1 MQLRAFFTVTKPGII
16 GGNLITTAG
25 AYALS
30 TQGTGSLWQC
40 FILLLS
46 MGSVIGSACV
56 WNNYIDKSS
65 DQKMSRTANRPFA
78 KGTLAIPPALF
89 FASLLGALGI
99 TLLIVT
105 TNSLAATLAGAGFA
119 IYVLVYSFL
128 KYHSSYATLIGSLAG
143 AVPPLV
149 GYCAA
154 RGTWDLGASILLLMM
169 TCWQMSHFF
178 AIAIYRLADYTAAN
192 IPVWPVAKGI
202 PSTKRQMLFYT
213 IGFIGSAWLLVLSG
227 YATRPL
233 FFATTF
239 SGTFWLIL
247 ALRGVM
253 TYQGK
258 RDDSR
263 WARHMFIASL
273 VAITMTFLVMWL

>member
-1 MQLRAFFTVTKPGII
+1 MQLRAYFTVTKPGII
-16 GGNLITTAG
+16 AGNLITTAG
-25 AYALS
+25 AYALGA
-30 TQGTGSLWQC
+30 QGRGSFWQC
-40 FILLLS
+40 LTLLLS
-46 MGSVIGSACV
+46 MGCVIGSACV
-56 WNNYIDKSS
+56 WNNYIDKGA

-78 KGTLAIPPALF
+78 KNTLAIPPALL
-89 FASLLGALGI
+89 FATLLGALGMT
-99 TLLIVT
+99 TLIST
-105 TNSLAATLAGAGFA
+105 TNPLAATLAGAGFA

-128 KYHSSYATLIGSLAG
+128 KYHSSHATLVGSLAG

-178 AIAIYRLADYTAAN
+178 AIAIYRLSDYTAAS
-192 IPVWPVAKGI
+192 IPVWPVVKGV
-202 PSTKRQMLFYT
+202 PSTKRRMLFYT
-213 IGFIGSAWLLVLSG
+213 IGFIIAAWLLVLSG

-233 FFATTF
+233 FFAATF
-239 SGTFWLIL
+239 SGTYWLIL

-258 RDDSR
+258 RDDCR
-263 WARHMFIASL
+263 WARLMFIASL
-273 VAITMTFLVMWL
+273 IAITLTFLVMWF